1 MASPQLSLND
11 DRIDLLTLR
20 IFLTVVDA
28 GSIRTAS
35 DLLNL
40 SPSAISRRL
49 AEFEHNFGQ
58 EFLVRHSRGMQLT
71 DSGQIV
77 YDMAHSVF
85 DTCRRARQDLQRLKA
100 GESGTVLLSANGSA
114 FVDGLAG
121 DMRLFNERYSH
132 IRIELLEQTSPNVA
146 TLVSTGR
153 AELGLI
159 AETFHLPIEIESFFY
174 SSDRLWVAVPK
185 QHPLVRVESVTLAHI
200 AQHPVI
206 GVMENS
212 SMTLLIQRAA
222 TVDNYAFTY
231 RHIANTNET
240 ARLLVSSGHGVAIL
254 PERFIIPYQEALD
267 IVALPIREEW
277 AAREISIIRRKD
289 VPLSPPAE
297 LLFDFLLEAGIARG

>member
-1 MASPQLSLND
+1 MND
-11 DRIDLLTLR
+11 LRIDLLTLR

-35 DLLNL
+35 DTLNL

-49 AEFEHNFGQ
+49 AELEHSFRQ

-71 DSGQIV
+71 ESGQII
-77 YDMAHSVF
+77 YEMARSVF
-85 DTCRRARQDLQRLKA
+85 DTCSRARRDLQRLKA

-114 FVDGLAG
+114 FVDGLTD
-121 DMRLFNERYSH
+121 DMRVFNARYPQ
-132 IRIELLEQTSPNVA
+132 IRIELFEQISPNVA
-146 TLVSTGR
+146 TSVVAGR

-159 AETFHLPIEIESFFY
+159 ARTFHLPVEIESFFY

-185 QHPLVRVESVTLAHI
+185 QHPLVREESVTLAHI

-206 GVMENS
+206 GVMESS
-212 SMTLLIQRAA
+212 SMTLLIRRAGTIA
-222 TVDNYAFTY
+222 NQAFTY
-231 RHIANTNET
+231 RHIASTNET
-240 ARLLVSSGHGVAIL
+240 ARLLVASGHGVAIL

-267 IVALPIREEW
+267 IVALPIHEEW

-289 VPLSPPAE
+289 TALSPPAE
-297 LLFDFLLEAGIARG
+297 LLFGFLLDAGIARG